1 MIVSM
6 ICCSVKNSL
15 PPSSYTL
22 LSVFSF
28 SSDHKM
34 HVARSSTHT
43 GCTTVPL
50 AGLPGV
56 PDFVALVLA
65 FWCLREPLK
74 IGMGIAFLLGL
85 GMDIADASIIGQHTM
100 AYVLLAYA
108 ANSLSRRI
116 LWFPLLQQA
125 LQIFPLL
132 LLAQAVMLAIR
143 LVTGASFPG
152 LSYFLG
158 CIIATLLWYPL
169 TYLLMLE
176 GDFVAGSVN
185 IETLDPAAE
194 GMNVVLK
201 TIENAGLKT
210 VMSNSFGFGGTNATL
225 VMRKL

>member
-1 MIVSM
+1 MQISHVSDR
-6 ICCSVKNSL
+6 ILRPVRGWFIAA
-15 PPSSYTL
+15 TL
-22 LSVFSF
+22 LLALLLN
-28 SSDHKM
+28 M
-34 HVARSSTHT
+34 
-43 GCTTVPL
+43 VPL

-169 TYLLMLE
+169 TYLLLLPQYQPE
-176 GDFVAGSVN
+176 DK
-185 IETLDPAAE
+185 D
-194 GMNVVLK
+194 
-201 TIENAGLKT
+201 EN
-210 VMSNSFGFGGTNATL
+210 
-225 VMRKL
+225 RPI